1 MNTTNDGAGGA
12 DVLAAMRRATATR
25 HAALDS
31 GLPLSHEAATLA
43 DYAAHLAL
51 LRDWL
56 RPLHAALAQSGV
68 GLPGMNRLGEIEGD
82 LAHPSLAGLVAV
94 RDRVGHCWPDD
105 MSDAY
110 RWGMCYVVEGSQLG
124 ARYCISACASNC
136 RRIRWATCAAPTKG
150 RARAGGPSCWRC
162 EPVCAARQGSPK
174 PVPAPATHSMPSW
187 RWPPLADSFFQ
198 RSGPARLT
206 HI

>member
-124 ARYCISACASNC
+124 GAVLYQRLREQLSPHPLDYLRGADEGPGPRWRAFMLALRASVRGEAGIAEACAGACDAFDAILALAS
-136 RRIRWATCAAPTKG
+136 
-150 RARAGGPSCWRC
+150 PS
-162 EPVCAARQGSPK
+162 
-174 PVPAPATHSMPSW
+174 
-187 RWPPLADSFFQ
+187 
-198 RSGPARLT
+198 
-206 HI
+206 